1 MAEVHW
7 AKGEEAMIFIKW
19 TLIIGG
25 ATLFI
30 QGILALRAAYEFLDA
45 FGLIVGIAATGLGAM
60 FLFLYWDMFG

>member
-1 MAEVHW
+1 
-7 AKGEEAMIFIKW
+7 MIFIKW